1 MACEADF
8 TGAFDVAVVGAGPA
22 GMAAAV
28 AARACGAQR
37 VCVLER
43 EEYAG
48 GVLPQC
54 VHDGF
59 GLHLYGHSLTGPEY
73 AERWRARMED
83 AGVAL
88 ALATCVLG
96 VARGADGT
104 FRVDAVGVPLGGR
117 ACVRA
122 RAVVVATGCRER
134 TRGQLMIPGTRP
146 SGVLTAGA
154 AQYMVNVQNQLPG
167 DKVVILGSGDIGLIM
182 ARRLTLEGADVRLVL
197 GQKATGLLRNHV
209 RCIRDFGI
217 PIRYG
222 WGLASVHGNGR
233 LRGVVV
239 APARE
244 DGSLDMARHEYVRC
258 NALLIACGLIPERE
272 VVDGLDAGP
281 DRGLFVC
288 GNANVPHDLADQVTQ
303 EGLRAGAAAAAFA
316 AGAAAAAGEAGAGVG
331 ADSETDPGTD
341 AGADAGA
348 AGAAGA
354 DNGIDAGAAE
364 AAEVAGAAG
373 ALPPDLERLARKHVA
388 EPAGRVADALD
399 AQVPPGTRLVACTVC
414 PTGCIVAVDADG
426 ACTGN
431 ACERGAAYAAAELAR
446 PMRLFTGTV
455 KVSGAALPL
464 VAVRTSGELERARL
478 LDVAR
483 ACRRVR
489 VCAPVAAGQVL
500 VRNVAGTGVD
510 VVATESLPAVA
521 SGVSGGI
528 EGDVAGTAGKAGAHA
543 AREGG
548 RA

>member
-8 TGAFDVAVVGAGPA
+8 TGTFDVAVVGAGPA

-96 VARGADGT
+96 VARGADGA

-316 AGAAAAAGEAGAGVG
+316 AGAADAGVGVG
-331 ADSETDPGTD
+331 ADAGTD
-341 AGADAGA
+341 AGADAETD
-348 AGAAGA
+348 AGA
-354 DNGIDAGAAE
+354 DARAGAGIAE
-364 AAEVAGAAG
+364 AAG
-373 ALPPDLERLARKHVA
+373 ALPPDLECLARKHVA

-489 VCAPVAAGQVL
+489 ACAPVAAGQVL

-543 AREGG
+543 VREGG